1 MNSTEIKKRIEE
13 IDGEISDLEAER
25 EGLEEQEKM
34 ANKWSQDAIQSRLRD
49 MIERRYGK
57 NHDVKVAIFRANSEY
72 NDQGYDYRNP
82 VLVLIDSKF
91 NEVNHNLN
99 LDGVLIPEDD
109 EQYRYYE
116 AMSEEL
122 LIEDFTMKF

>member
-1 MNSTEIKKRIEE
+1 MDSKDIKKRIEE
-13 IDGEISDLEAER
+13 IDREISDLEAER
-25 EGLEEQEKM
+25 GELEEQVKM

-57 NHDVKVAIFRANSEY
+57 NHDIKIAIFKANSEY
-72 NDQGYDYRNP
+72 NDQGYDYRDP

-91 NEVNHNLN
+91 NEVNHNFN
-99 LDGVLIPEDD
+99 LDGVLIPEEDD
-109 EQYRYYE
+109 QYRYYE
-116 AMSEEL
+116 AMSEDL